1 MRVAAVL
8 LSFVLLQAGS
18 NAIPILPSGILPPED
33 YPLNLNENP
42 TVAEQLAGKG
52 YEGPP
57 LTRYSINPFP
67 NEKKKAPASML
78 S

>member
-1 MRVAAVL
+1 MRIFAVL

-33 YPLNLNENP
+33 YPPELFEKP

-57 LTRYSINPFP
+57 LTRYSIDPFP
-67 NEKKKAPASML
+67 NEGKEREK
-78 S
+78 